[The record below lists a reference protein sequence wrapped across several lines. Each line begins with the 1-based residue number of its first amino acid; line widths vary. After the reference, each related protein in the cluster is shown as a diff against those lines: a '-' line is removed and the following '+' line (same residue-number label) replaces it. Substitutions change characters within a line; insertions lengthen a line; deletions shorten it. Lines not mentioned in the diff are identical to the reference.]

1 MRKAIRQMMQERSSR
16 QGAVWMNTGEAIEKL
31 IQGGMRMSLPTLIK
45 LIRTEQLEGKK
56 VGVRYFVTTEAIEN
70 LLRVKS
76 S

>member
-1 MRKAIRQMMQERSSR
+1 
-16 QGAVWMNTGEAIEKL
+16 
-31 IQGGMRMSLPTLIK
+31 MSLPTLIK